1 MMYPLAYA
9 GSLLCLALWFLHRT
23 NNTKRTFFQTG
34 FFTALGVFIL
44 SVFLLDAS
52 FEQRLGV
59 LFRDLSVLSLFGIFF
74 QILSYKKTWQFTG
87 GLIAIGAFGFY
98 YWLGMLPVTQPD
110 EYYSPSLNAEGEL
123 LVELAEGAGP
133 EKLDGIANLYD
144 LAINQAFQPQS
155 ADITEL
161 DDYYIVDVPQSH
173 MGDLEQIIRELQN
186 IKEVDWVEPNETML
200 IDPIKAKRS
209 GTDLQKKYGI
219 NDPGLEY
226 LWGFDAMKMDKL
238 YSYLTARQIQPQKKA
253 LLAILDTGVDA
264 KHEDIKDNY
273 RSIDPSY
280 DDDPKGHG
288 THCAGIA
295 AAVTN
300 NNVGIASMASGQ
312 QYYEVTSIK
321 VLNAGG
327 MGTQQTII
335 SGMILAADSG
345 ADVISLSLGG
355 LSNQVKER
363 AYQKAVEYAQ
373 AKGAIVVAAAGN
385 ANQNAKRY
393 VPAGVKGVLT
403 VSAVDQSLSK
413 ASFSNAVS
421 EVEMAVA
428 APGVQIYSTFPG
440 DAYQTFN
447 GTSMATPYVAG
458 LAALLK
464 SMDPSLE
471 TKDIYE
477 ILNVTG
483 VSTKNSKETGR
494 LIQPYAAVRQLVERN
509 PL

>member
-1 MMYPLAYA
+1 MYPLAFA
-9 GSLLCLALWFLHRT
+9 GAVACLAAWFLHRT
-23 NNTKRTFFQTG
+23 NDKTRALAQSG
-34 FFTALGVFIL
+34 FFTTLGLFIL

-52 FEQRLGV
+52 LEQRFGI
-59 LFRDLSVLSLFGIFF
+59 LFRDLSVMSAFGILF
-74 QILSYKKTWQFTG
+74 QIISYKRKWQLSG
-87 GLIAIGAFGFY
+87 SLMALGILAMY
-98 YWLGMLPVTQPD
+98 YFVWMLPGA
-110 EYYSPSLNAEGEL
+110 ENKESAIPSLNASGEL
-123 LVELAEGAGP
+123 LVELSEGAALN
-133 EKLDGIANLYD
+133 KLDGIKNEYQLSIS
-144 LAINQAFQPQS
+144 LAFHPQS

-161 DDYYIVDVPQSH
+161 DDYYILDVPQEH
-173 MGDLEQIIRELQN
+173 LHQLEQLILDLQN
-186 IKEVDWVEPNETML
+186 IKEVDWVEPNETVL
-200 IDPIKAKRS
+200 IDPIKAKRL
-209 GTDLQKKYGI
+209 GNDLQKKYGI

-226 LWGFDAMKMDKL
+226 LWGFDAMKMDKF
-238 YSYLTARQIQPQKKA
+238 YTYLASRKIQPQKKA

-273 RSIDPSY
+273 RSIDRSY

-300 NNVGIASMASGQ
+300 NHIGVASMANNF
-312 QYYEVTSIK
+312 YEVTSIK

-327 MGTQQTII
+327 IGTQQTII

-393 VPAGVKGVLT
+393 VPAGVNGVLT
-403 VSAVDQSLSK
+403 VSAIDQNMSK
-413 ASFSNAVS
+413 ATFSNFVS

-440 DAYQTFN
+440 DSYQTFN

-458 LAALLK
+458 LVALLK
-464 SMDPSLE
+464 SMDPGLV

-477 ILNVTG
+477 ILSVTG
-483 VSTKNSKETGR
+483 INTKNTKETGTF
-494 LIQPYAAVRQLVERN
+494 IQPYAAVRLLVERN